1 MMNTTKM
8 KGRLL
13 LFDKPTSNKTLFP
26 KNCEITYAEKV
37 PVIWEFRFND
47 PGSVMGFG
55 HVTRDENGLICKAEI
70 TPSDAIVDILR
81 EFDGELPIGGYYSG
95 VKSHQGNHLR
105 IFDSGR
111 LTCIGV
117 TLSPVDEEYRMR
129 VVEKGEE
136 NEWFKRNR
144 TKDK

>member
-1 MMNTTKM
+1 MMDTIKM

-47 PGSVMGFG
+47 PGSVLGSGRVM
-55 HVTRDENGLICKAEI
+55 RDEKGLVCEAEI
-70 TPSDAIVDILR
+70 TRTDAIVYILR

-105 IFDSGR
+105 VFDSGQ

-117 TLSPVDEEYRMR
+117 TLDPVDEEYRMR
-129 VVEKGEE
+129 IVEEKEE
-136 NEWFKRNR
+136 
-144 TKDK
+144 

>member
-1 MMNTTKM
+1 MKDIIAM

-26 KNCEITYAEKV
+26 KDCKIAYAEKV
-37 PVIWEFRFND
+37 PVVWEFRFND
-47 PGSVMGFG
+47 SGSVMGSG
-55 HVTRDENGLICKAEI
+55 HVMRDEKGLVCEAEI

-81 EFDGELPIGGYYSG
+81 EFDGELPIGGYYLR

-105 IFDSGR
+105 VFDSGR

-117 TLSPVDEEYRMR
+117 TRSPVDEEYRMR

-136 NEWFKRNR
+136 NE
-144 TKDK
+144 